1 MKNSHIETLTKVRT
15 VLKDG
20 KEQQILD
27 FLSKLEVQDTLPDE
41 LQEAL
46 DKLGDNPFKEP
57 KLFEVIEDTNGTAYK
72 LAIAEEVIGDKV
84 DYFTAT
90 EIGKFIYKIEQ
101 QIVSKKDKDGNYKV
115 TDATANCDMPRM
127 RATQEIMKL
136 GEDYREMSQNLTEA
150 KDEKAKDKIMED
162 IKVVDKKIADI
173 IWKETGLKEDD
184 LSPWEVLLVMQMVQD
199 NTNNAL
205 LSAMGKP
212 LPI

>member
-46 DKLGDNPFKEP
+46 DKLGNNPFKEP